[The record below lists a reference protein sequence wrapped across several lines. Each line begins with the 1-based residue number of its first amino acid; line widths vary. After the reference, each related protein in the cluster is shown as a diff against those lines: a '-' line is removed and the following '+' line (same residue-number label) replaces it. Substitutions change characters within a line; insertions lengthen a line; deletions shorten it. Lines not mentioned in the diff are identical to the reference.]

1 MTNHPGDWSYPQ
13 APYPAPAPPPVPV
26 RPPVV
31 TYAVWLMCAGAAVSV
46 LNGVVDALM
55 ARSLVTKIFTQTLNQ
70 LPPGEPR
77 PQVSTDLLTRL
88 FAIAIV
94 AGGIIYAGLWLWMA
108 WKNHRGRS
116 WARVLSTVFLCLYGL
131 SALSAVVR
139 ISLVG
144 FGFLIPSLVMFGIG
158 LAAVVMIW
166 RPEANRYY
174 QAVTANDAFGK
185 GKAYP
190 PGGGYGGYGY
200 GGYGY
205 GSPQSVYGYPP
216 PAAPPDQPQPPPPGQ
231 PS

>member
-13 APYPAPAPPPVPV
+13 APYPVPAPPPVPV

-88 FAIAIV
+88 FTIAIV